1 MTAEAVMD
9 LLGGL
14 CLVCGA
20 FFCLAAAVGI
30 VRFPDVMTRMH
41 AATKPSVFGLILVL
55 LGVTLSLRDPK
66 VFTLLSLAVLFQIMT
81 APVSAHLVS
90 RTAHR
95 GGLWDA
101 EHAVVDELADDIAR
115 PDAAHRAGSAG
126 RAPGH
131 DAIPG
136 AEGQDSQSADHGAGR

>member
-1 MTAEAVMD
+1 MTAEAVMN

-66 VFTLLSLAVLFQIMT
+66 VFTLLTLAVLLQIMT
-81 APVSAHLVS
+81 APVSGHLVS

-95 GGLWDA
+95 GGMWDA
-101 EHAVVDELADDIAR
+101 DHAVVDELADDYAR
-115 PDAAHRAGSAG
+115 SDGAQWDGSAG
-126 RAPGH
+126 QAPG
-131 DAIPG
+131 DEAVPG
-136 AEGQDSQSADHGAGR
+136 SDGEESQPARNGGEG

>member
-1 MTAEAVMD
+1 MTAEALMD

-20 FFCLAAAVGI
+20 FFCLAAAVGV

-41 AATKPSVFGLILVL
+41 AATKPTVFGLILVL

-66 VFTLLSLAVLFQIMT
+66 VFTLLTLAVLLQIMT
-81 APVSAHLVS
+81 APVSGHLVS

-95 GGLWDA
+95 GGHWDFD
-101 EHAVVDELADDIAR
+101 HAVVDELADDNAR
-115 PDAAHRAGSAG
+115 SAAAQRDGSAG
-126 RAPGH
+126 EAPG
-131 DAIPG
+131 DEAIPG
-136 AEGQDSQSADHGAGR
+136 TEGQDSHSARDGGGR